1 LNYFFLVVSA
11 LAAALSVLGAAVAES
26 TLAAALSATTV
37 CGAAA
42 VESALA
48 SEDSD
53 ELLHAT
59 NAATAKMANTFFIV
73 LFFVLV
79 RKLRRKERKLF

>member
-1 LNYFFLVVSA
+1 LNYFLVVSA

-37 CGAAA
+37 CGAA